1 MIRYIIKRAALA
13 VGIIFSI
20 SLITFFILNVIPGDP
35 VAAMLG
41 EFADADKIA
50 QVKAQ
55 MGLDTP
61 LPVQYF
67 NWLKDLLHG
76 DMGTSYFQ
84 KKPVITLIL
93 QAFHYTVIMATAAYI
108 VALIVGLTTGIL
120 AAVYHDRPLDRI
132 LMSLSAL
139 GISAPSFWVAII
151 LQIYVGLRF
160 DIFSV
165 SGVKSPI
172 GYVLPSAALGV
183 RYAASIA
190 RITRASML
198 EVTGQDF
205 VKTAYAK
212 GLYSWRIILIHIFQ
226 NALVPII
233 TVIGTDI
240 GALLTGSMIT
250 ENVFNIPGIGKL
262 LIDAIHRRDIP
273 LVQGGVIYVAAICV
287 LIYFI
292 VDILYAVINPNIRLT
307 KGE

>member
-1 MIRYIIKRAALA
+1 
-13 VGIIFSI
+13 
-20 SLITFFILNVIPGDP
+20 
-35 VAAMLG
+35 
-41 EFADADKIA
+41 
-50 QVKAQ
+50 
-55 MGLDTP
+55 
-61 LPVQYF
+61 
-67 NWLKDLLHG
+67 
-76 DMGTSYFQ
+76 
-84 KKPVITLIL
+84 
-93 QAFHYTVIMATAAYI
+93 
-108 VALIVGLTTGIL
+108 
-120 AAVYHDRPLDRI
+120 
-132 LMSLSAL
+132 MSLSAL

-160 DIFSV
+160 DIFPV

-233 TVIGTDI
+233 TVIG
-240 GALLTGSMIT
+240 
-250 ENVFNIPGIGKL
+250 
-262 LIDAIHRRDIP
+262 AIHRRDIP